1 MEKVKKPLL
10 PLMTKQLAVSLIIGG
25 GIMLCATSASA
36 ADELARSVYNVAQ
49 TPQNQQVTGRVL
61 DAAGEPLIG
70 VSIVEKGNKSNGTV
84 TDIDGNFSLRISK
97 SQTVVVSYVG
107 YKAQEVS
114 VAGKKN
120 LQITLHED
128 AEMLNDVV
136 VIGYGTVKKADLAG
150 SVAVMDSKSFKD
162 QPVARVED
170 ALNGRMSGVQVM
182 SSGVPGGSMKIRVR
196 GTSSVNKSN
205 DPLYVVD
212 GIVRETGLEGINPE
226 DIQSIQVLKD
236 ASSTAIYGA
245 RGANGVVMVQT
256 KMGKVGATQV
266 TFDASLGVSNAYNVP
281 EVMST
286 KEYANAL
293 VQYKGADANA
303 LAGYINGSNK
313 GIDWMDQLLHTGVTQ
328 NYKVAISKGTTGT
341 QTYFSANYM
350 DQTGVVRDTKS
361 KRYSVKFNI
370 HNKLFSWLELT
381 ADANLSRTENSGSA
395 SFGQHQSNP
404 IWVGLNYSPTMEMK
418 DASGNYNKDPYNNIQ
433 QNPWG
438 LVHANQSDRNRTMVT
453 GHVDLKFN
461 ICDGLTFTTTNGI
474 DFNDYKWYNLASKT
488 VNGTTNMGNNNAQVM
503 GLQSTNNLTYQ
514 HSWGDHN
521 LTATGVWEATSRETR
536 SMGIEGKDLAQ
547 EFVGYWNVKN
557 AATRDASNGYS
568 KWTMLSGVA
577 RVMYN
582 YADRY
587 MLTGTLRAD
596 GSSRFTNKKWGY
608 FPSVAAAW
616 TVSNESF
623 WEPMRSVVDN
633 FKIRASYGIIGNQD
647 ITPYSTLASLSTT
660 GFNYGTKNTYSG
672 YWAGGI
678 ATPDLTWE
686 KVKQFDLGFD
696 FGFFNSR
703 LVLGVDLFW
712 KNTTDALLL
721 QSTPGYLGG
730 QSYWTNAGEV
740 SNKGVDVSLTAQI
753 LQKKDL
759 QWTSTLNVS
768 YLKNEVTKLTAQT
781 PRLYGASP
789 SPGTVEPSTI
799 ITEGEAIGTFYGYK
813 WAGLEKGDDGKFYDT
828 YYTADGGKTR
838 TPDADKDRFV
848 LGRSNPDVTFGWN
861 NTINYKN
868 WEFNAFFNAAFGAK
882 RLNLVRFTMNTSVG
896 ASMFVTDNEYF
907 SEVGKTMPS
916 LDAAGNKAYGN
927 SDKWL
932 ENANYLRCENVSVAY
947 TLPRKLTKFAD
958 VRLSLSAQNLFTL
971 TGYKGMDPAGAA
983 FSEHNVDNNNGIDM
997 GAYPN
1002 PRTFTFGV
1010 RLNF

>member
-10 PLMTKQLAVSLIIGG
+10 PLMTKQLAVSLLIGG
-25 GIMLCATSASA
+25 GIMLCATNASA

-84 TDIDGNFSLRISK
+84 TDIDGNFSLRVSK

-107 YKAQEVS
+107 YKTQEMS

-128 AEMLNDVV
+128 AEMLSDVV

-150 SVAVMDSKSFKD
+150 SVAIMDSKSFKD

-286 KEYANAL
+286 KDYANAL

-474 DFNDYKWYNLASKT
+474 DFNDYKWYSLASKT
-488 VNGTTNMGNNNAQVM
+488 VNGTTNMSNNNAQVM

-536 SMGIEGKDLAQ
+536 SMGIDGKDLAQ

-623 WEPMRSVVDN
+623 WEPMRNVVDN

-647 ITPYSTLASLSTT
+647 ITPYSTLASISTT

-696 FGFFNSR
+696 FGFLNNR
-703 LVLGVDLFW
+703 LSLGVDLFW

-768 YLKNEVTKLTAQT
+768 YLKNEVTKLTSQT

-789 SPGTVEPSTI
+789 SPGTIDPCTI

-813 WAGLEKGDDGKFYDT
+813 WAGLEKGNDGKYYDT

-882 RLNLVRFTMNTSVG
+882 RLNLVRYAMNSAVG
-896 ASMFVTDNEYF
+896 ASMFVTDKDYF
-907 SEVGKTMPS
+907 SEVGNTMPS
-916 LDAAGNKAYGN
+916 FDAAGNKTYGN

-932 ENANYLRCENVSVAY
+932 ESANYFRCENISVAY

-958 VRLSLSAQNLFTL
+958 IRLSVSAQNLFTI
-971 TGYKGMDPAGAA
+971 TGYKGMDPAGAS
-983 FSEHNVDNNNGIDM
+983 FSDSSVDNNNGLDM